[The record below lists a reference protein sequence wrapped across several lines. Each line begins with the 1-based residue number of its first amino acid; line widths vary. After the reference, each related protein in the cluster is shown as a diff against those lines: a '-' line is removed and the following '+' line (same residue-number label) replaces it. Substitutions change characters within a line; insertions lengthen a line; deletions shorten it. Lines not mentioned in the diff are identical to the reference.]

1 MIHPPKE
8 TAGRTAS
15 ERRFTAL
22 RRYVLAIRPLKGR
35 GVRVSQTAKGTVIES
50 EAEAGGTG
58 TPLWG

>member
-8 TAGRTAS
+8 TAGKTA
-15 ERRFTAL
+15 EQRRFNEL

-35 GVRVSQTAKGTVIES
+35 GIRVSETARGTVIQS
-50 EAEAGGTG
+50 EAEGGGEG